1 MSFIVSNTF
10 ISHETTI
17 RLQLIKLFHL
27 TTGPSAETTLNEE
40 PITGCYRVSVVP
52 LLIHLLNETKKV
64 LAASP
69 RVCVPM
75 LIGKQESTT
84 QRAA

>member
-27 TTGPSAETTLNEE
+27 TTGAGAETTLNEE

-64 LAASP
+64 LAAST
-69 RVCVPM
+69 RACVPM

-84 QRAA
+84 QRAV

>member
-27 TTGPSAETTLNEE
+27 TTGAGAETTLNEE
-40 PITGCYRVSVVP
+40 HFTGCYRVSVVP

-84 QRAA
+84 QRAV